1 VGGEAGQLST
11 AAPDAK
17 AAYFVK
23 FGGTRVWARNE
34 TECRRG
40 IAQLTTAI
48 ENALGCQFT
57 LDRKGIR
64 YVTGESLGAVLD
76 QKVVNAVFGEALRLG
91 NAVEVV
97 CISTT
102 GKMFRAYIGTKRLP
116 EWRERVAQVRQFL
129 FAHKRV
135 TISTIREEFYG
146 SEKGAWTQA
155 SHIAGNMVYHGTA
168 IYDGRFHVLW
178 PEGLENGFR

>member
-1 VGGEAGQLST
+1 MGKEAGQLST

-17 AAYFVK
+17 AAYSVK

-40 IAQLTTAI
+40 IVQLKTAI
-48 ENALGCQFT
+48 ENALACQFT

-64 YVTGESLGAVLD
+64 YVAGKSLGAALD

-91 NAVEVV
+91 NAVEVICV
-97 CISTT
+97 STT
-102 GKMFRAYIGTKRLP
+102 GKLFRAYLGTQRLP
-116 EWRERVAQVRQFL
+116 EWSERLTRLRDLLYAR
-129 FAHKRV
+129 KRV
-135 TISTIREEFYG
+135 TISTIRDEFYG
-146 SEKGAWTQA
+146 AEKGAWTQA

-178 PEGLENGFR
+178 PKGLENGFR